1 MYFGKTIKDP
11 ESYAGSGVYWTRH
24 LEKHGNDVSTVWTKV
39 FTNIKELNKY
49 ALEYS
54 RKHNIVES
62 SNYANLKEEDD
73 LMGGA
78 TGITPAGRKI
88 ISEKSKKFR
97 HTEETK
103 ARIRKARALQKPTM
117 LGKTHSIETIMKIKK
132 ARANQKNI
140 RGVIRVA
147 T

>member
-1 MYFGKTIKDP
+1 MMYQLFGPRFSD
-11 ESYAGSGVYWTRH
+11 
-24 LEKHGNDVSTVWTKV
+24 
-39 FTNIKELNKY
+39 IKELNKY

-62 SNYANLKEEDD
+62 SNYANLKEEDG
-73 LMGGA
+73 LMGGD

-103 ARIRKARALQKPTM
+103 ARIRKARALQNPTM